1 MQTWKNISCKSQS
14 SILLLEILLT
24 SRSDCKGNVTF
35 DKNKKNNVI
44 LNVLKA
50 KCKKTPSN
58 FISEINK
65 KYNKNVQTF
74 FMDIGK
80 KNVKKK

>member
-1 MQTWKNISCKSQS
+1 MQ
-14 SILLLEILLT
+14 
-24 SRSDCKGNVTF
+24 
-35 DKNKKNNVI
+35 KK
-44 LNVLKA
+44 
-50 KCKKTPSN
+50 PSN